1 MGPYIQ
7 NWPNMTLKWPKKAFV
22 WPEKG
27 HFSKSDPRLW
37 TYEFFQW
44 NKVPFVFYFDP
55 FWAKHNFLEILS
67 PKKHVSS
74 FLPMMVVHR
83 KLRLCLQNGVWDV
96 SNWNQVQNIDLSD
109 SRQGKFGLECGVV
122 KNRKKFKKQPF

>member
-7 NWPNMTLKWPKKAFV
+7 NWPNMTSKWPKKAFA

-27 HFSKSDPRLW
+27 HFSKSDPGLW

-44 NKVPFVFYFDP
+44 NKVPFVFYFGP
-55 FWAKHNFLEILS
+55 FWAKPNFLENLS
-67 PKKHVSS
+67 PKKHVSC
-74 FLPMMVVHR
+74 FLPMLVLHS